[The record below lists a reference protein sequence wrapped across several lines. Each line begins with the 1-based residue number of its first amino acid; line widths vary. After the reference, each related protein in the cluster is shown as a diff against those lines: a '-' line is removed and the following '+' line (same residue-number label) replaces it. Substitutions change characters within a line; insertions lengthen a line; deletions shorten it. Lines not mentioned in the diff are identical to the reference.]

1 MILSKI
7 NKKLY
12 YISLEHWKGKISK
25 ASQTKY
31 KSQKSLKIKLVN
43 RNKHLWDNKMT
54 WKFEGKIISPQNFTI
69 GNLHSRVKI
78 ALRHFIFIYNFIFFH
93 LFLLNGG

>member
-31 KSQKSLKIKLVN
+31 KSQKSLKIKFVN

-54 WKFEGKIISPQNFTI
+54 
-69 GNLHSRVKI
+69 
-78 ALRHFIFIYNFIFFH
+78 
-93 LFLLNGG
+93 